1 MKCMTRMTRCLTGGL
16 AALGLSALATVA
28 LMQSAIAADPI
39 NIAALYN
46 VSSGGLASLDGPSLN
61 GVKLKA
67 KMINDAGGLLGGR
80 MIEVTAIDTKNDTR
94 EAATAAQRA
103 VAIPGLTAG
112 IGHSDSTFALA
123 SAPLFQNANIPFV
136 TSGATSPDLPA
147 MVGAEMFLVP
157 FGDDVQAHAMA
168 EYAYNTLKLRNV
180 AVWTDNSMD
189 YTTGLSKYF
198 VERFT
203 ALGGKVAISD
213 IYRTTDQDFSAL
225 VARLKSTPDVDGV
238 FASSGPDT
246 AGIIVKQLRE
256 AGVTLPI
263 MAGDGFD
270 TDLLTS
276 VPGPK
281 LSTNVYFTTHAY
293 VGLETGPADSF
304 RKAYEKEYGNPPE
317 NAFAALGY
325 DAMGLIAD
333 AITRAN
339 SADPK
344 AVTEALASTKDYA
357 DAVTGAISYN
367 EGTRVPLKPVAIM
380 NVTDGK
386 VTLLTTLTPKS

>member
-1 MKCMTRMTRCLTGGL
+1 MPLTFGTRL
-16 AALGLSALATVA
+16 AALAVAGLASLAAT
-28 LMQSAIAADPI
+28 LPAAAQDKI
-39 NIAALYN
+39 SIAALYN

-80 MIEVTAIDTKNDTR
+80 MIEIAAMDTKDDTR

-103 VAIPGLTAG
+103 VAISGLTAG
-112 IGHSDSTFALA
+112 IGHSDTTFALA
-123 SAPLFQNANIPFV
+123 SAPLFQTAGIPFV

-147 MVGAEMFLVP
+147 MVGSEMFLVP

-168 EYAYNTLKLRNV
+168 EYAYDTLGLRNI
-180 AVWTDNSMD
+180 AVWTDNGMD

-213 IYRTTDQDFSAL
+213 VYMTTDQDFSAL
-225 VARLKSTPDVDGV
+225 VARLQSASGVDGV

-246 AGIIVKQLRE
+246 AGIIVKQIRE
-256 AGVTLPI
+256 AGITLPI

-281 LSTNVYFTTHAY
+281 LATNVYFTTHAY
-293 VGLETGPADSF
+293 VGLDTGPAEAF
-304 RKAYEKEYGNPPE
+304 RSAYQKEYGNPPE

-325 DAMGLIAD
+325 DAMGLVAD
-333 AITRAN
+333 AITRAG

-344 AVTEALASTKDYA
+344 AVTAALAATTDYA
-357 DAVTGAISYN
+357 DAVTGAIAYVGGS
-367 EGTRVPLKPVAIM
+367 RVPSKPVAVM
-380 NVTDGK
+380 HVVDGA
-386 VTLLTTLTPKS
+386 VSLLTTVTPKG